1 MNRSQFAHRKS
12 SVFSVGSLAALTVA
26 GAAVLGLGV
35 PAAASPEPTAK
46 QGAGSAGSTA
56 RTTTR
61 DAGAGAAR
69 RKARNTAR
77 NAAGNTAGNTARNT
91 AGNTAG
97 NPAGNT
103 AGSTAKGVARRRAA
117 AAHLTVLSY
126 NVCGGSCKNHLT
138 VEAWAR
144 RMERHLTENDA
155 DVILFQELCRGQF
168 DALRRTLSGRYE
180 GRWAGTVGDN
190 EGCGKQWG
198 SGADAASNRRGFGL
212 ATFVRG
218 SGSIVAERVW
228 WLPNHGTNE
237 PRALHCVDAEPR
249 GRRVRVCN
257 THLDWH
263 ADTQQVQAEFVARL
277 VTPWAADIPVV
288 LGGDLNAE
296 PGERSMALFYDHSGG
311 RGVFQEVDETDRTHF
326 GDRCSAKARRCRSGA
341 GTDGTKKLD
350 YIFLSRRHFDGVTGD
365 AVAEKDVS
373 DHALLRGRATW
384 RTLPP
389 RADFSWHPTR
399 PE

>member
-1 MNRSQFAHRKS
+1 MNRIQFAHRKS
-12 SVFSVGSLAALTVA
+12 SVFPVGSLAALTIA
-26 GAAVLGLGV
+26 GAAVLGLGA
-35 PAAASPEPTAK
+35 PAAASPEPTGKRGVASAAK
-46 QGAGSAGSTA
+46 SAKGAK
-56 RTTTR
+56 R
-61 DAGAGAAR
+61 
-69 RKARNTAR
+69 
-77 NAAGNTAGNTARNT
+77 AAGNATGKA
-91 AGNTAG
+91 
-97 NPAGNT
+97 
-103 AGSTAKGVARRRAA
+103 TAKAGRKAAATAPRRATGTTA
-117 AAHLTVLSY
+117 AAEGAAKAPSHLTVLTY
-126 NVCGGSCKNHLT
+126 NVCGGSCKKHLT
-138 VEAWAR
+138 LEAWTS
-144 RMERHLTENDA
+144 RMERHLADNDA
-155 DVILFQELCRGQF
+155 DVILFQELCRGQY
-168 DALRRTLSGRYE
+168 DALRRALAGRYE
-180 GRWAGTVGDN
+180 GRWVQTVGDN
-190 EGCGKQWG
+190 NGCGRQWG
-198 SGADAASNRRGFGL
+198 SGADSDANRRGFGL

-218 SGSIVAERVW
+218 SDSIRAERVW

-373 DHALLRGRATW
+373 DHALLRGRAIW